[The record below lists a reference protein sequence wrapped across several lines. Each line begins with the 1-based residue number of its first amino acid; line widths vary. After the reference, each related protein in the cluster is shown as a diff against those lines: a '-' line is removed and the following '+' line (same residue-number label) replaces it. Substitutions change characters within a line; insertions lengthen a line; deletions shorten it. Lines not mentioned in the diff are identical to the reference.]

1 MAEEDA
7 ATPGRADAAGRTR
20 EPPRTSARATARS
33 STIGKAYASRGEDR
47 RSYLARLPEG
57 TYDALMTASDATGTS
72 ANALAVEALDAY
84 LSSPQLHARLVQ
96 ARRTANNRVAAAETA
111 QARQQ
116 AAIDRLS
123 GA

>member
-1 MAEEDA
+1 MAEDNA
-7 ATPGRADAAGRTR
+7 VRPTR
-20 EPPRTSARATARS
+20 EPPRPDRTPTARS
-33 STIGKAYASRGEDR
+33 STVGKAYAARGEDR
-47 RSYLARLPEG
+47 RSYLTRLPES

-72 ANALAVEALDAY
+72 ANALVEEALDAY
-84 LSSPQLHARLVQ
+84 LSSPRLRARLTQ
-96 ARRTANNRVAAAETA
+96 ARDTARLRVAAAETA

>member
-1 MAEEDA
+1 MAEDNA
-7 ATPGRADAAGRTR
+7 VRPTR
-20 EPPRTSARATARS
+20 EPPRPDRTPTARS
-33 STIGKAYASRGEDR
+33 STVGKAYAARGEDR
-47 RSYLARLPEG
+47 RSYLTRLPES

-84 LSSPQLHARLVQ
+84 LSSPQLQARLAR
-96 ARRTANNRVAAAETA
+96 ARRTANNKVAAAETA